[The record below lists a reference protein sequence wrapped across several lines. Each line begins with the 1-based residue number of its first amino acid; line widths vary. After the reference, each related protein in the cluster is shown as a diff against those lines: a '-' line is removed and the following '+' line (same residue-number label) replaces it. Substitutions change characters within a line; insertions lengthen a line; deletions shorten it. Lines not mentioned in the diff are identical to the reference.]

1 MRDIPVGRHTLV
13 VSFLGYE
20 PYVLSN
26 INLSS
31 GKELILNIALRASFT
46 ELAEVEVKA
55 KKNSAEANNEIA
67 VVSAR
72 SFSVEET
79 QRYAAATGIVIL
91 LGANSNGICGA
102 ASFLTLSINSNNVS
116 PPAIIHH

>member
-1 MRDIPVGRHTLV
+1 

-72 SFSVEET
+72 SFSVQET

>member
-1 MRDIPVGRHTLV
+1 M
-13 VSFLGYE
+13 
-20 PYVLSN
+20 LSN

-46 ELAEVEVKA
+46 ELAEVGVKA

-67 VVSAR
+67 VVSTR
-72 SFSVEET
+72 SFSVE
-79 QRYAAATGIVIL
+79 RYAAATGIVIL